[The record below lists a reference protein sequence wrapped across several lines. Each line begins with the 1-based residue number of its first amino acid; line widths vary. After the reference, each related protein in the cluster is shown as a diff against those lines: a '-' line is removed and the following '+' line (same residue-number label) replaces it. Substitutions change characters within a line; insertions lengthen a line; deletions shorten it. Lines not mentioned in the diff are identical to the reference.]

1 MSKEFSS
8 FMSGL
13 TVGALAGVAAGV
25 LLAPKSGKETREDI
39 KKLAVDLSDKATDMY
54 LEAKDRLDRKLDA
67 IKALGKKIDEEKYLA
82 LVDEVVA
89 EFKKEDLDKDAAKK
103 LGAQLRRD
111 WGKVKR
117 AFAA

>member
-13 TVGALAGVAAGV
+13 TVGALAGVAAGI
-25 LLAPKSGKETREDI
+25 LMAPKSGKETREEI
-39 KKLAVDLSDKATDMY
+39 KKLAVDLSDRATDLYLDASEMLQRK
-54 LEAKDRLDRKLDA
+54 LEAV
-67 IKALGKKIDEEKYLA
+67 KALGRKIDEEKYLA

-89 EFKKEDLDKDAAKK
+89 EFKKQDLDKDATKK

-111 WGKVKR
+111 WVKVKK

>member
-13 TVGALAGVAAGV
+13 TMGAIAGVAAGI
-25 LLAPKSGKETREDI
+25 LLAPKSGKETREEI
-39 KKLAVDLSDKATDMY
+39 KKLAVDLSDKAADIY
-54 LEAKDRLDRKLDA
+54 LDAKDMLDRKLDA
-67 IKALGKKIDEEKYLA
+67 VKALGKKIDEEKYMQ

-89 EFKKEDLDKDAAKK
+89 EFKKQDLDKDATKK

-111 WGKVKR
+111 WVKVKK